1 MQAWASRRSIESAS
15 GSLADLAAGR
25 ERHLAWDGCL
35 NVRDLGGHPTGD
47 GGATRFGSIVRAD
60 SIRQLSE
67 AGWEELVDYGV
78 VTIVDLRGGDEL
90 AADPPAELPVHVVH
104 VPFFTDDEEAWAEI
118 EAAGTAAPSAA
129 AATRDVYLV
138 FLERF
143 RVNVAAAVVAVAW
156 APSGTVLVHC
166 VGGKDRTGL
175 LTALLLRLAG
185 VGHADIAADYAL
197 SEQRLRPRHDA
208 WLAEAETEEERQ
220 RIRRI
225 SATPAEA
232 MTGVLEE
239 LERRYGSVEAYL
251 QAGGV
256 MEAELDRIR
265 ERLVA

>member
-1 MQAWASRRSIESAS
+1 LTDVAS
-15 GSLADLAAGR
+15 GR

-35 NVRDLGGHPTGD
+35 NVRDLGGHRTDD
-47 GGATRFGSIVRAD
+47 GRATRFGAIVRAD
-60 SIRQLSE
+60 SVRQLSE
-67 AGWEELVDYGV
+67 AGWAELVAYGV
-78 VTIVDLRGGDEL
+78 ATILDLRGGDEL
-90 AADPPAELPVHVVH
+90 ESDPPDELPVDVVH
-104 VPFFTDDEEAWAEI
+104 VPFFVEDDEAWAEV
-118 EAAGTAAPSAA
+118 EAAAEAAPTAA

-143 RVNVAAAVVAVAW
+143 RPNVAAAIVAVAR
-156 APSGTVLVHC
+156 APGGTVVVHC
-166 VGGKDRTGL
+166 AGGKDRTGL

-197 SEQRLRPRHDA
+197 SEQRLRPRMDA
-208 WLAEAETEEERQ
+208 WLAGAATDAERE
-220 RIRRI
+220 RIRRT

-239 LERRYGSVEAYL
+239 LERRYGSVAAYL

-256 MEAELDRIR
+256 TTAELDRIR